1 MEIEDYMDP
10 ADFLEKLRHARHVV
24 TASSG
29 TGRRA

>member
-1 MEIEDYMDP
+1 MEIDDYTSP
-10 ADFLEKLRHARHVV
+10 LDFLEKLRSARHVI

>member
-1 MEIEDYMDP
+1 MEMEEYEG
-10 ADFLEKLRHARHVV
+10 AQDFLDKLKHARHVV

>member
-1 MEIEDYMDP
+1 MEMEPYASP
-10 ADFLEKLRHARHVV
+10 EDFLEKLRYARHVV

>member
-1 MEIEDYMDP
+1 MEIDEYTTP
-10 ADFLEKLRHARHVV
+10 QDFLEKLRNARHVV